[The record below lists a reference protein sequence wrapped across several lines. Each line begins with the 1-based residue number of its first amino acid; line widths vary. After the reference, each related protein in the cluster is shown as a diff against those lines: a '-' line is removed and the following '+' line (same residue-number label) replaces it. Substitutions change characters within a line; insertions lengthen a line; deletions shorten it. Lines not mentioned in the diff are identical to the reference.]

1 MWVNARPHPGPLPQ
15 ERENQLQSAG
25 VASAPWN
32 FVGQPLLFPL
42 PEGEGQG
49 GEPCSLNS
57 PNSPCSTKTLP
68 FSSHYRLL
76 RIRLP
81 RPRVA
86 KPELRQEM
94 DRSRFRLAIVN
105 RHAHQ
110 NVFRPGLGV
119 FYE

>member
-68 FSSHYRLL
+68 FSSRIIGFFVSGFHDHAL
-76 RIRLP
+76 RNQSCGRRWI
-81 RPRVA
+81 VA
-86 KPELRQEM
+86 
-94 DRSRFRLAIVN
+94 A
-105 RHAHQ
+105 
-110 NVFRPGLGV
+110 
-119 FYE
+119 